1 MVVEAKR
8 ICEVVVNVE
17 GTGTECVEEF
27 ESKVMKKIETG
38 KPSISNTAKEGYTV
52 GD

>member
-1 MVVEAKR
+1 M
-8 ICEVVVNVE
+8 VVNVE

-27 ESKVMKKIETG
+27 ESKMIKNIETG
-38 KPSISNTAKEGYTV
+38 EPGIGNTAKEGYTV

>member
-17 GTGTECVEEF
+17 GTGPECVEEF
-27 ESKVMKKIETG
+27 ESKMMKNIEIG
-38 KPSISNTAKEGYTV
+38 EPGIGNTAKKGYTV